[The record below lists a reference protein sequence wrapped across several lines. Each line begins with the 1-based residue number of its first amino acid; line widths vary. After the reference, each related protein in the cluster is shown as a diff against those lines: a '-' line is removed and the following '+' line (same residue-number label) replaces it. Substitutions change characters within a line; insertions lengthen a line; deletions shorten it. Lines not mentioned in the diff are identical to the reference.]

1 MSDESYEVI
10 IKGFEDQIED
20 FRKKKRQDY
29 GAIQDVRDKLQSI
42 QSLISKKEEEIEEL
56 RIVNS

>member
-1 MSDESYEVI
+1 MSDESYEVV

-29 GAIQDVRDKLQSI
+29 GAIQDVRDKL
-42 QSLISKKEEEIEEL
+42 
-56 RIVNS
+56 